1 MNECEISIQNAQGE
15 TRAERG
21 GHLVFAESYNP
32 GDRIV
37 LTVHAPGYYIIQLD
51 DAMGE
56 ELVYM
61 KETTFAL
68 EVPFGE
74 QHVSYS
80 PRAFVGEMH
89 YLAAR
94 AARAHRATSP
104 AIYTTAMATPP
115 ASRMR
120 GQMSKRAVSLFLLP
134 ATRLTASSAPK
145 ATANTPTKAGASTA
159 IRRHA
164 GRWNSA
170 APSRPKRWC

>member
-1 MNECEISIQNAQGE
+1 MNECKISIQNAQGE
-15 TRAERG
+15 LRAERG

-37 LTVHAPGYYIIQLD
+37 LTVPASGYYIIQLD

-80 PRAFVGEMH
+80 PRAFSGKMH
-89 YLAAR
+89 YNDYN
-94 AARAHRATSP
+94 
-104 AIYTTAMATPP
+104 IY
-115 ASRMR
+115 
-120 GQMSKRAVSLFLLP
+120 K
-134 ATRLTASSAPK
+134 
-145 ATANTPTKAGASTA
+145 
-159 IRRHA
+159 
-164 GRWNSA
+164 
-170 APSRPKRWC
+170 